1 MRDYVRF
8 LIQKFDGN
16 SDGII
21 SIDELSNGVKFL
33 NIHLTL
39 REKQSLMT
47 KLDLNKD
54 GEITAEE
61 LYMVLSKTDTKMNK
75 AQLDTTLE

>member
-1 MRDYVRF
+1 M
-8 LIQKFDGN
+8 
-16 SDGII
+16 
-21 SIDELSNGVKFL
+21 KFL

-75 AQLDTTLE
+75 DQLDITLE